1 MKARGKKAC
10 SGETTDTFYCTVNG
24 WRRSFIF
31 GVNPRRG
38 SKIDELLG
46 DKPYDDWDDVEVLGT
61 IQHHN
66 SDRKARRRIFTTVD
80 IRIHPTHVPRDKWRD
95 DPEVIGGVWTGKEKL
110 RVNVSVAADTYH
122 SLITCFASNH
132 FREIRLEVRN
142 LHYTQGSLYRI
153 SFDPEETPL
162 EDM

>member
-1 MKARGKKAC
+1 LTA
-10 SGETTDTFYCTVNG
+10 GEKRTRQEKFTDTFYCTVNG

-46 DKPYDDWDDVEVLGT
+46 DKPYDDWDDIEVFGT
-61 IQHHN
+61 IRHHN
-66 SDRKARRRIFTTVD
+66 SDRKGRRRIFTAVE
-80 IRIHPTHVPRDKWRD
+80 ISIHPTHAPRDEWRN
-95 DPEVIGGVWTGKEKL
+95 DPEAIGGVWTEKEKL

-122 SLITCFASNH
+122 SLIPCFANNH
-132 FREIRLEVRN
+132 FKEIRLEVRN
-142 LHYTQGSLYRI
+142 LRYTQGSLYRI
-153 SFDPEETPL
+153 SFDPEETPR